1 MKHHLRIL
9 WSAAAGLI
17 IVLAA
22 PLAPAWTASA
32 SSVANL
38 AAREYLITLNVQNM
52 PLGAVLEKI
61 EADTDLKFNIDEQWK
76 DVPVSVTLEKT
87 PLDRALQRILVN
99 LNNVV
104 IYGSNDQVKIV
115 VFGKAAPGAAS
126 GRPAGPPLH
135 EQPPPPLP
143 DEYRSFPQESEPED
157 GPAPEESSEAAP
169 ADQERKAQ
177 DSAAEGEGEPK
188 TDDAESGSQNEPA
201 AEGGA
206 PQEDQPAGQQQE

>member
-1 MKHHLRIL
+1 M
-9 WSAAAGLI
+9 
-17 IVLAA
+17 VLAA
-22 PLAPAWTASA
+22 PLAAVCAASA
-32 SSVANL
+32 SSVASL
-38 AAREYLITLNVQNM
+38 AAHEYLITLNVQNT

-76 DVPVSVTLEKT
+76 DVPVSVTLEKI
-87 PLDRALQRILVN
+87 PLDKALQRILVN

-126 GRPAGPPLH
+126 GRPAGPPLQ

-169 ADQERKAQ
+169 ADQERETQ
-177 DSAAEGEGEPK
+177 DSAAEAEPK
-188 TDDAESGSQNEPA
+188 TDAAESGAQNEPA